1 MTVSTKRE
9 SKTTRIVILV
19 LVDVTDAVVVVG
31 TRPAIVELELIGVEL
46 ELVRV

>member
-9 SKTTRIVILV
+9 SKTTRIVIF
-19 LVDVTDAVVVVG
+19 DVTDAVVVVD

-46 ELVRV
+46 GLVSV